1 MSGEET
7 LKISADEVSEL
18 VKEYELLSSREA
30 REEAVEYM
38 RFLREEVKRE
48 EKHEVMR
55 GVVL

>member
-1 MSGEET
+1 MEREEDR
-7 LKISADEVSEL
+7 KMSADEVSEL
-18 VKEYELLSSREA
+18 VKEYELLGSQEA

-48 EKHEVMR
+48 EKREVMR